1 MSKRNSL
8 CGFECVFSKKAD
20 VWRFFDFSVLELDRY
35 YFCVVDAAVFSHG
48 KRIAIPEKFAADYFQ
63 ELVQWEFVGEGL
75 VLHLYPENA
84 DYQEIDYY
92 EDFLKSN
99 CEMIILLYDFYYMEV
114 YCKNELWLNSLMQTA
129 MAIPN
134 AVVEKKYEHTDTRT
148 SMYV

>member
-1 MSKRNSL
+1 MSVDASII
-8 CGFECVFSKKAD
+8 GFECVFAKKAD
-20 VWRFFDFSVLELDRY
+20 IRNFFRFSNIELDHYYFSVA
-35 YFCVVDAAVFSHG
+35 DAAVFSQC
-48 KRIAIPEKFAADYFQ
+48 KRVEILEKFQPSYFQ
-63 ELVQWEFVGEGL
+63 ELIQMTFTAERL
-75 VLHLYPENA
+75 VLHLYPGTTDSE
-84 DYQEIDYY
+84 EIDTY

-114 YCKNELWLNSLMQTA
+114 YCKNQLWLNSLMQTA